1 MMFCEVVL
9 SLFWSVAIEC
19 LLYDVRIG
27 IGIGLA
33 DKLGL
38 HFEEFGRGVGEN
50 VKFYFLSIVT
60 KIMS

>member
-1 MMFCEVVL
+1 
-9 SLFWSVAIEC
+9 
-19 LLYDVRIG
+19 VRIG

-38 HFEEFGRGVGEN
+38 HFEEFERGVGEN
-50 VKFYFLSIVT
+50 VKFYVLLIVT